1 MLSTLLLV
9 HSALRYVALV
19 LILAAIFKSFMGWMG
34 NKPYTTGD
42 RKISLFTVITVHTQL
57 VLGLILY
64 FQSAWVKSGLADMGA
79 AMKDKTL
86 RFWTVEHIGMMIIA
100 IILITIG
107 SVSAKKA
114 KSGLSKH
121 KKTFWYFF
129 IALLLILASIPWPF
143 MAIGEGRSWF

>member
-57 VLGLILY
+57 VLGFILY
-64 FQSAWVKSGLADMGA
+64 FQRAWVKSGLADMGA

-86 RFWTVEHIGMMIIA
+86 RFWTVEHISMMIIA

-114 KSGLSKH
+114 K
-121 KKTFWYFF
+121 
-129 IALLLILASIPWPF
+129 
-143 MAIGEGRSWF
+143 